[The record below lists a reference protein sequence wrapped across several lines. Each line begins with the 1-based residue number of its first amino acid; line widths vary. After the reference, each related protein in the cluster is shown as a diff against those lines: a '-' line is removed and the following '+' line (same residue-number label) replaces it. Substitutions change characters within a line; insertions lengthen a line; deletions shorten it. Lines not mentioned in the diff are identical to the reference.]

1 MVKYV
6 CVGVC
11 VCVRACVRA
20 CLRACVCVGVC
31 VCVCF
36 DGGFRVGVTWVSVQ
50 LIKQGKNISDKYEG
64 TGGFGHVDLWVQSNS
79 LITAVK
85 FST

>member
-1 MVKYV
+1 M
-6 CVGVC
+6 
-11 VCVRACVRA
+11 RACVRA
-20 CLRACVCVGVC
+20 CVLACMRVCVC

-50 LIKQGKNISDKYEG
+50 LMKQGKNISDKYEG
-64 TGGFGHVDLWVQSNS
+64 TGGFGHVDLWVQSDS
-79 LITAVK
+79 LIRAVQ